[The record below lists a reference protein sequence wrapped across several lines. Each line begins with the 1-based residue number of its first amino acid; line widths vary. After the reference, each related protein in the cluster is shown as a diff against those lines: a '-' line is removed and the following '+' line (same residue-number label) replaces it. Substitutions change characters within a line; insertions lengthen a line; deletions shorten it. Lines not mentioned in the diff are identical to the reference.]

1 MKAFFLMF
9 VLLATT
15 NSFCCNCLS
24 FNQAMN
30 KAKKE
35 NKFIIAQFSNTLNVK
50 DFDAKVFYLDE
61 LSESEN
67 DIFNSFVYLCL
78 PNIKDNKEYYEKYK
92 IKDFDSLLILDLNG
106 IVVYQFTLDE
116 YYLKD
121 FMDVF
126 YKLSKPVEK
135 IEFINWKKDS
145 PKKIIAKSFKNA
157 EMYSSICIGNK
168 FESSNYIDVICKF
181 WLDLSESEKQKIELL
196 KLYKFLGTKNY
207 PIIKETIDSIEKKTL
222 YAENIKLFE
231 FFKNNSDET
240 FKVSYK
246 TSN

>member
-1 MKAFFLMF
+1 MKPFFLMF

-50 DFDAKVFYLDE
+50 DFDAKVFYLDQ

-92 IKDFDSLLILDLNG
+92 VKDFDSLLILDLNG
-106 IVVYQFTLDE
+106 IVVHQFTLDE
-116 YYLKD
+116 YLTD
-121 FMDVF
+121 FLDVF
-126 YKLSKPVEK
+126 YKLSKPVGK
-135 IEFINWKKDS
+135 IEFINWRKDS
-145 PKKIIAKSFKNA
+145 SKEIIAKSFKNA
-157 EMYSSICIGNK
+157 ETYYSISIGDKI
-168 FESSNYIDVICKF
+168 ESNNYIDQICKF
-181 WLDLSESEKQKIELL
+181 WLDLSESEKQKIKLL

-207 PIIKETIDSIEKKTL
+207 QKIKETIDDIDNKTL

-231 FFKNNSDET
+231 FFKNNLNEA
-240 FKVSYK
+240 FKASG
-246 TSN
+246 N